1 MTDKANPPKGE
12 KKMNYA
18 CMAIEHIDYIAIVTL
33 NRPEKLNALSID
45 LMEEI
50 ENLTDELRK
59 DINTRVVVF
68 TGAGKHFSAGADLTD
83 PRRMESAQKSTLA
96 RLRDSNIGPRML
108 KKILDIDQ
116 ITIAAINGGAL
127 GGAACMVSAM
137 DLRIGAEDCFVA
149 YPECRLG
156 MSLSWVSVPLC
167 VHLVGPARAKR
178 FIILAQKESAQTLL
192 DWGFLDE
199 IAPKDQ
205 LMDRAMAM
213 AKQYSAMPPIPAQMI
228 KKSVNAVSCAL
239 DQAIMHMDMDQLALT
254 ATTQDYKEGVTAFL
268 EKRKPEFKGE

>member
-1 MTDKANPPKGE
+1 
-12 KKMNYA
+12 MNYTSLT
-18 CMAIEHIDYIAIVTL
+18 IERSDQIAVVRL
-33 NRPEKLNALSID
+33 NRPEKHNALSIT

-50 ENLTDELRK
+50 ETLTDELRK
-59 DINTRVVVF
+59 DVDTRVVVF
-68 TGAGKHFSAGADLTD
+68 TGAGKHFSAGVDLTE
-83 PRRMESAQKSTLA
+83 PRRLESIQKSTLA
-96 RLRDSNIGPRML
+96 RLRDSHLGPRML

-137 DLRIGAEDCFVA
+137 DFRIGADDCFVA

-178 FIILAQKESAQTLL
+178 FIILAQRETAQTLL

-205 LMDRAMAM
+205 LLTQAMAM
-213 AKQYSAMPPIPAQMI
+213 AKQYAAMPPIPAQMI
-228 KKSVNAVSCAL
+228 KKSVNAISCAL
-239 DQAIMHMDMDQLALT
+239 DQSIMHMDMDQLALT
-254 ATTQDYKEGVTAFL
+254 ATTQDYREGISAFL
-268 EKRKPEFKGE
+268 EKRKPEFRGE

>member
-1 MTDKANPPKGE
+1 MKTQGE
-12 KKMNYA
+12 KMGYSFLDIRREDHVA
-18 CMAIEHIDYIAIVTL
+18 VVAL
-33 NRPEKLNALSID
+33 NRPDRLNALSID

-50 ENLTDELRK
+50 EALTDDLRK
-59 DINTRVVVF
+59 DVDTRVVVF

-83 PRRMESAQKSTLA
+83 PRRMKSAENTLLT

-137 DLRIGAEDCFVA
+137 DFRIGADDCFVA

-167 VHLVGPARAKR
+167 IHLVGPARAKR
-178 FIILAQKESAQTLL
+178 FIILAQRESAQTLL
-192 DWGFLDE
+192 EWGFLDE
-199 IAPKDQ
+199 IAPRDQ

-213 AKQYSAMPPIPAQMI
+213 AEQYAAMPPIPAQMI

-254 ATTQDYKEGVTAFL
+254 ATTQDYKEGITAFL

>member
-1 MTDKANPPKGE
+1 
-12 KKMNYA
+12 MNYTSLT
-18 CMAIEHIDYIAIVTL
+18 IERSDHVAVVRL
-33 NRPEKLNALSID
+33 NRPEKLNALSIT

-50 ENLTDELRK
+50 EILTEELRK
-59 DINTRVVVF
+59 DVDTRVVVF
-68 TGAGKHFSAGADLTD
+68 TGTGKHFSAGVDLTE
-83 PRRMESAQKSTLA
+83 PRRLESIQKSTLA
-96 RLRDSNIGPRML
+96 RLRDSHLGPRML

-137 DLRIGAEDCFVA
+137 DFRIGADDCFVA
-149 YPECRLG
+149 YPECGLG

-178 FIILAQKESAQTLL
+178 FIILAQRETAQTLL

-205 LMDRAMAM
+205 LLPQAMAM
-213 AKQYSAMPPIPAQMI
+213 AKQYAAMPPIPAQMI
-228 KKSVNAVSCAL
+228 KKSVNAISCAL
-239 DQAIMHMDMDQLALT
+239 DQSIMHMDMDQLALT
-254 ATTQDYKEGVTAFL
+254 ATTQDYREGISAFL

>member
-1 MTDKANPPKGE
+1 MPYTYLTINRGND
-12 KKMNYA
+12 
-18 CMAIEHIDYIAIVTL
+18 IAVVTL

-50 ENLTDELRK
+50 EDLTAKLRE
-59 DINTRVVVF
+59 DTQTRVVIF

-83 PRRMESAQKSTLA
+83 PKRIESTQQPLLR
-96 RLRDSNIGPRML
+96 RLRESHIGPRML

-137 DLRIGAEDCFVA
+137 DFRIGADDCFVA

-178 FIILAQKESAQTLL
+178 FIILAQRESAKTLL
-192 DWGFLDE
+192 EWGYLDE
-199 IAPKDQ
+199 IAPRET

-213 AKQYSAMPPIPAQMI
+213 ARQYAAMPPIPAQMI
-228 KKSVNAVSCAL
+228 KRSVNAISSAL

-254 ATTQDYKEGVTAFL
+254 ASTRDYREGISAFL
-268 EKRKPEFKGE
+268 EKREPKFTGD